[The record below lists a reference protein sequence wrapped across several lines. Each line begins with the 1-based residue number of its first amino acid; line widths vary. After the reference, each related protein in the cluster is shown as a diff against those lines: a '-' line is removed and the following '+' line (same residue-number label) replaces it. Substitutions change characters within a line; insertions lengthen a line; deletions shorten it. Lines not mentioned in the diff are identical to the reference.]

1 MIKSRIL
8 VIFLIALSLA
18 ACSPG
23 ESSPKALSEQQ
34 PALTGTQEALS
45 PAKAGWEEQWNRVLA
60 VAKKEGKVVVY
71 TTAGT
76 EVRTALVPAFQAKY
90 GIPADFVM
98 GKGAEISQKLISER
112 KAGINLAD
120 VYIGGTTTQV
130 TQLQPAGVSAPVD
143 TALILP
149 EVKDPKVWWSG
160 SLLWVD
166 SKHMALAFNA
176 YPIPSYA
183 INTTLVK
190 PDELKSYRDLLN
202 PKWKGKISLNDP
214 TTAGIG
220 EKGLSFVMET
230 LGVDF
235 VKDLAKQDPIVV
247 RDQRLQVEW
256 LAHGKYPIGLFCKS
270 DPIAE
275 FVRAGAPLK
284 ELIPPEGQ
292 ALTSG
297 SGNLSLIDGAPH
309 PYAARLFINWLL
321 SKEGQVLFSQAS
333 LVQSAREDIATD
345 FLDPVK
351 MRAPGVKYVWAET
364 EDILLKLGNEQ
375 RPVFK
380 EIFGPLIK

>member
-1 MIKSRIL
+1 MTKGTILALLILLFSLVACTTGQSLSRL
-8 VIFLIALSLA
+8 
-18 ACSPG
+18 P
-23 ESSPKALSEQQ
+23 SEQ
-34 PALTGTQEALS
+34 PSSLTSVPDTGS
-45 PAKAGWEEQWNRVLA
+45 SAKSAAEEQWNRVLA
-60 VAKKEGKVVVY
+60 GAKKEGKVVVY

-76 EVRTALVPAFQAKY
+76 EVRTALVPAFQEKY

-143 TALILP
+143 SALILP
-149 EVKDPKVWWSG
+149 EVTDPKAWWSG
-160 SLLWVD
+160 SLLFVD

-176 YPIPSYA
+176 YPLPAYA
-183 INTTLVK
+183 INTSIVK
-190 PDELKSYRDLLN
+190 PEELRSYRDLLN

-220 EKGLSFVMET
+220 EKGLSFVMDVM
-230 LGVDF
+230 GVDF
-235 VKDLAKQDPIVV
+235 VKDLAKQEPVIV

-275 FVRAGAPLK
+275 FVKAGAPLK
-284 ELIPPEGQ
+284 ELLPAEGQ

-297 SGNLSLIDGAPH
+297 SGNLSLLDGAPH
-309 PYAARLFINWLL
+309 PNAARLFINWLL
-321 SKEGQVLFSQAS
+321 SKEGQVLFSKAS

-345 FLDPVK
+345 YLDPVK
-351 MRAPGVKYVWAET
+351 IRAPGVKYFWAET
-364 EDILLKLGNEQ
+364 EDILVKLGNEQ

>member
-1 MIKSRIL
+1 MSRGKIL
-8 VIFLIALSLA
+8 ALIILMFSII
-18 ACSPG
+18 ACTPREIPS
-23 ESSPKALSEQQ
+23 KAPSEKPPVLSEK
-34 PALTGTQEALS
+34 QEVSL

-60 VAKKEGKVVVY
+60 GAKKEGKLVVY

-76 EVRTALVPAFQAKY
+76 EVRTALVPAFQGKY

-98 GKGAEISQKLISER
+98 GKGAEVSQKLIAER
-112 KAGINLAD
+112 KASINLAD

-130 TQLQPAGVSAPVD
+130 TQLQPAGVSVPVD
-143 TALILP
+143 EALILP
-149 EVKDPKVWWSG
+149 EVKDPRVWWGG

-166 SKHMALAFNA
+166 NRHMALAFNA
-176 YPIPSYA
+176 YPIPAYA
-183 INTTLVK
+183 INTTIVK
-190 PDELKSYRDLLN
+190 PEELKSYRDLLN

-220 EKGLSFVMET
+220 EKGLSFVMDIM
-230 LGVDF
+230 GVDF
-235 VKDLAKQDPIVV
+235 VKDLARQEPVVV

-275 FVRAGAPLK
+275 FVKAGAPLK

-297 SGNLSLIDGAPH
+297 SGNLSLIEGAPH
-309 PYAARLFINWLL
+309 PNAARLFINWLL
-321 SKEGQVLFSQAS
+321 SKEGQMLFSRAS
-333 LVQSAREDIATD
+333 LVQSAREDIPTD

-351 MRAPGVKYVWAET
+351 MRAPGVKYLWAET
-364 EDILLKLGNEQ
+364 EEILLKLGNEQ
-375 RPVFK
+375 RPIFK

>member
-1 MIKSRIL
+1 MKEKIL
-8 VIFLIALSLA
+8 ALTLLLLTLIA
-18 ACSPG
+18 CTPG
-23 ESSPKALSEQQ
+23 QTLPKVPSEQ
-34 PALTGTQEALS
+34 PVPGKENLS
-45 PAKAGWEEQWNRVLA
+45 IKAGWEDQWNRVVA
-60 VAKKEGKVVVY
+60 VAKKEGKVVIY
-71 TTAGT
+71 STAGN
-76 EVRTALVPAFQAKY
+76 EVRTVMQPAFQAKY
-90 GIPADFVM
+90 SISADFIM

-112 KAGINLAD
+112 KANINIAD
-120 VYIGGTTTQV
+120 IYIGGTTTQV
-130 TQLQPAGVSAPVD
+130 TQLQPAGVSVPLD
-143 TALILP
+143 EALILP
-149 EVKDPKVWWSG
+149 EVKDPKVWWGG
-160 SLLWVD
+160 SLLFVD

-183 INTTLVK
+183 INTSIVK
-190 PDELKSYRDLLN
+190 PEELKSYRDLLN
-202 PKWKGKISLNDP
+202 PKWKGKITLNDP

-220 EKGLSFVMET
+220 EKGLSFVMDT

-235 VKDLAKQDPIVV
+235 VKDLAKQEPVVV

-275 FVRAGAPLK
+275 FVKAGASIK

-309 PYAARLFINWLL
+309 PNASRVFINWLL

-333 LVQSAREDIATD
+333 LVQSAREDIPID

-351 MRAPGVKYVWAET
+351 MRATGVKYVWAET
-364 EDILLKLGNEQ
+364 EEMLLKLGNEQ
-375 RPVFK
+375 RPIFK
-380 EIFGPLIK
+380 EIFSPLIK